1 MKHFELVKEYTY
13 PSGSVYVLYNKEK
26 NFYIETTSMQDVN
39 TKGKS
44 QEVIMTDDVDLIK
57 KNLVPFEEKWLT
69 AISTQYGCPQ
79 HCQFCLVPE
88 LGFHGNLSTEEM
100 WEQLEFV
107 FNQHPQVIKSD
118 KIKVGFARMGEP
130 QYNWKNILQVMR
142 DMKTYKEEFRFL
154 PCYNTILPKVKVY
167 GKSPV
172 DVLKDEVMSVKE
184 YLDGFMHIQ
193 ISTNSTNEDERKYLF
208 GGADVVTIEEMKR
221 EFNNIPNNNRLITL
235 NFICGAGWELNPDKL
250 YGLDPNVFCVKITPL
265 NTTTATKE
273 HGLEDAIQWNWENM
287 NKIKEKV
294 ESCGLKVIVDVA
306 AKAELPLCCG
316 NLVQDYKKNRR

>member
-44 QEVIMTDDVDLIK
+44 QEIIMTDDVELIK
-57 KNLVPFEEKWLT
+57 NNLVPFEEKWLT

-130 QYNWKNILQVMR
+130 
-142 DMKTYKEEFRFL
+142 
-154 PCYNTILPKVKVY
+154 
-167 GKSPV
+167 
-172 DVLKDEVMSVKE
+172 
-184 YLDGFMHIQ
+184 
-193 ISTNSTNEDERKYLF
+193 
-208 GGADVVTIEEMKR
+208 
-221 EFNNIPNNNRLITL
+221 
-235 NFICGAGWELNPDKL
+235 
-250 YGLDPNVFCVKITPL
+250 
-265 NTTTATKE
+265 
-273 HGLEDAIQWNWENM
+273 
-287 NKIKEKV
+287 
-294 ESCGLKVIVDVA
+294 
-306 AKAELPLCCG
+306 
-316 NLVQDYKKNRR
+316 

>member
-1 MKHFELVKEYTY
+1 MKHFEVVKEYTY

-44 QEVIMTDDVDLIK
+44 QEVIMTDDVELIK

-130 QYNWKNILQVMR
+130 QYTWKNILQVMR

-172 DVLKDEVMSVKE
+172 DV
-184 YLDGFMHIQ
+184 
-193 ISTNSTNEDERKYLF
+193 R
-208 GGADVVTIEEMKR
+208 A
-221 EFNNIPNNNRLITL
+221 
-235 NFICGAGWELNPDKL
+235 
-250 YGLDPNVFCVKITPL
+250 
-265 NTTTATKE
+265 
-273 HGLEDAIQWNWENM
+273 
-287 NKIKEKV
+287 
-294 ESCGLKVIVDVA
+294 
-306 AKAELPLCCG
+306 
-316 NLVQDYKKNRR
+316 

>member
-26 NFYIETTSMQDVN
+26 DFYIETTSMQDVN

-44 QEVIMTDDVDLIK
+44 QEIIMTDDEDLIK

-88 LGFHGNLSTEEM
+88 LGFHGNLSVDEM

-107 FNQHPQVIKSD
+107 FSQHPQVTNSD

-142 DMKTYKEEFRFL
+142 DMKTYKEGFTFL
-154 PCYNTILPKVKVY
+154 PCYNTILPKVKVF
-167 GKSPV
+167 GKNPV
-172 DVLKDEVMSVKE
+172 EVLKEEVMSVKE

-208 GGADVVTIEEMKR
+208 GGADVVTIE
-221 EFNNIPNNNRLITL
+221 
-235 NFICGAGWELNPDKL
+235 
-250 YGLDPNVFCVKITPL
+250 
-265 NTTTATKE
+265 
-273 HGLEDAIQWNWENM
+273 
-287 NKIKEKV
+287 
-294 ESCGLKVIVDVA
+294 
-306 AKAELPLCCG
+306 
-316 NLVQDYKKNRR
+316 